1 LSLISFIVAVAGF
14 RATSVG
20 NDVNDENR
28 TKKMRHELRWFVSLL
43 GFRDVRRDVIP
54 RLVRCDEIR
63 TGAPYLKDK
72 AKHADNQCVR

>member
-43 GFRDVRRDVIP
+43 GFHRVRRSVIECRIADAINDARLRSPPTQGPPP
-54 RLVRCDEIR
+54 R
-63 TGAPYLKDK
+63 
-72 AKHADNQCVR
+72 